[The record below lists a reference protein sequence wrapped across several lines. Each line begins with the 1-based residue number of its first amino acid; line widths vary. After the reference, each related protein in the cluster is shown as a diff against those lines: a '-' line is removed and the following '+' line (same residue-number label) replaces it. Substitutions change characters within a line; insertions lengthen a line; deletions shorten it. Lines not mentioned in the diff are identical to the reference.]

1 MTQSEIDAI
10 EQALWEAYNVARD
23 FDCGA
28 SRYISDMSDMIEG
41 FTETFYPDEDD

>member
-10 EQALWEAYNVARD
+10 ELALWEAYNVARD

-28 SRYISDMSDMIEG
+28 SRYISDMIEG
-41 FTETFYPDEDD
+41 FTETFYPEEDEQ

>member
-23 FDCGA
+23 FDCSA
-28 SRYISDMSDMIEG
+28 SRYISDMIEG
-41 FTETFYPDEDD
+41 FTETFCPEEEV

>member
-23 FDCGA
+23 FDCSA
-28 SRYISDMSDMIEG
+28 ARYISDMIEG
-41 FTETFYPDEDD
+41 FTETFYPEEE